1 MKVSFAIETAQL
13 TIFLKSTNKNY
24 MRVTAAFKFN
34 VKLLVSITVGKNL
47 EEYASWHDFKE
58 QMLLY
63 FLFSYRFDYCN
74 IF

>member
-1 MKVSFAIETAQL
+1 VSQLAEPFRIGPLFLMKVSFAIETAQL

-47 EEYASWHDFKE
+47 EEYAS
-58 QMLLY
+58 
-63 FLFSYRFDYCN
+63 
-74 IF
+74 